1 ARQGV
6 VNESSIEEKVMSASA
21 SLSSTSQPT
30 ARTSPVR
37 RLWSVADFHRMGE
50 TGFLD
55 PEARLELIE
64 GELFEMAPIGSFHAG
79 IVRILAEKL
88 RLGAADAALVDSQN
102 PIVLDDHSE
111 PQPDLVL
118 LRPRADYYLN
128 EHPRA
133 QDVLLLIEVSD
144 STAQFDRKTKVPLYA
159 RHGIPEVWLVM
170 GPRRRHVEIYR
181 DPQPERGAYRTRVQ
195 AREGV
200 LTPILLPGVEIRLD
214 EVFI

>member
-1 ARQGV
+1 M
-6 VNESSIEEKVMSASA
+6 SSSASFSPA
-21 SLSSTSQPT
+21 NRLV
-30 ARTSPVR
+30 AKGNPVR
-37 RLWSVADFHRMGE
+37 RRWSVADFHRMGE

-88 RLGAADAALVDSQN
+88 RLGAGNAALVDSQN
-102 PIVLDDHSE
+102 PVVLDDHSE

-118 LRPRADYYLN
+118 LRPRADYYLSA
-128 EHPRA
+128 HPRA

>member
-1 ARQGV
+1 
-6 VNESSIEEKVMSASA
+6 MSASA
-21 SLSSTSQPT
+21 SLSPTSQPT

-64 GELFEMAPIGSFHAG
+64 GELFEMTPIGSFHAG
-79 IVRILAEKL
+79 TADILTGLLVYAVGKQAIVR
-88 RLGAADAALVDSQN
+88 VQS
-102 PIVLDDHSE
+102 PVVLDDHSE

-170 GPRRRHVEIYR
+170 GPRRRHVKIYR

>member
-1 ARQGV
+1 
-6 VNESSIEEKVMSASA
+6 M
-21 SLSSTSQPT
+21 
-30 ARTSPVR
+30 
-37 RLWSVADFHRMGE
+37 ADFHRMAE

-55 PEARLELIE
+55 PDARLELID

-88 RLGAADAALVDSQN
+88 RFGAGNAALVDSQN

-118 LRPRADYYLN
+118 LRPRSDYYLS
-128 EHPRA
+128 EHPHA

-159 RHGIPEVWLVM
+159 RHGIPEVWLVV

-200 LTPILLPGVEIRLD
+200 LTPVLLPGVEIRLD
-214 EVFI
+214 EVFIG

>member
-1 ARQGV
+1 
-6 VNESSIEEKVMSASA
+6 MSASA
-21 SLSSTSQPT
+21 SLSPTSQPT

-79 IVRILAEKL
+79 TADILTGLLVYAVGKQAIVR
-88 RLGAADAALVDSQN
+88 VQS
-102 PIVLDDHSE
+102 PVVLDDHSE

>member
-1 ARQGV
+1 
-6 VNESSIEEKVMSASA
+6 MSASA
-21 SLSSTSQPT
+21 SLSPTSQPT
-30 ARTSPVR
+30 ARTSPIR
-37 RLWSVADFHRMGE
+37 RRWSVADFHRMGE

-79 IVRILAEKL
+79 TTDILTGLLVYAVGKQAIVR
-88 RLGAADAALVDSQN
+88 VQS

-111 PQPDLVL
+111 PQPDLIL
-118 LRPRADYYLN
+118 LRPRSDYYLS
-128 EHPRA
+128 EHPHA

-170 GPRRRHVEIYR
+170 GPRRRHVEIHR
-181 DPQPERGAYRTRVQ
+181 DPQPERGVYQTRLQ
-195 AREGV
+195 LREGV
-200 LTPILLPGVEIRLD
+200 LVPALLPTAEIRLD
-214 EVFI
+214 ELFIG